1 MAPLRPEARASDGVK
16 REGQDDIFHS
26 ETTRV
31 TRCRFEDRLAGEAK
45 VLSGLRQR
53 ITARSAAELPA
64 AFAAI
69 QTAQRAGCWI
79 ALLLDYELGEW
90 FEPAL
95 QPTARA
101 AQDALPTPTGAAQT
115 QLKPRSRLTALVFD
129 SATIETPWSLSRIV
143 KTEAKTGIETETE
156 TETGTGTETGATTP
170 ASITSV
176 TASLSQT
183 DYFDRIQKIKE
194 WIAQGEVYQINS
206 TFALNVA
213 TQGSAQQL
221 YRQLANQHPSAHA
234 AFIEDDEQTVLS
246 FSPELF
252 LQRHGTT
259 LITRPMKGTAPRSN
273 DPLEDQRLGQRLQ
286 ASTKDRAEN
295 LMIVDLLR
303 NDLGRIALPGSVVA
317 EPLFSLEAYPS
328 VWTMTSTIQAT
339 IALETSLEQI
349 LRALFPCGSITG
361 APKIA
366 AMKRI
371 QQTEAQPRGLYCGSV
386 GWLAPNGDFS
396 LNVAIRTLLLKQN
409 GSGLYHVGGGIV
421 YDSVAALEW
430 DECHWKARIVIDRP
444 ELSQPQPHPNLESPR
459 SE

>member
-1 MAPLRPEARASDGVK
+1 MTL
-16 REGQDDIFHS
+16 
-26 ETTRV
+26 
-31 TRCRFEDRLAGEAK
+31 CRFEDRLAGEAK

-53 ITARSAAELPA
+53 ITACSASELPA

-69 QTAQRAGCWI
+69 EAAQRAGYWI
-79 ALLLDYELGEW
+79 ALMLDYELGEW

-101 AQDALPTPTGAAQT
+101 AQATLPTPTGAAQT

-129 SATIETPWSLSRIV
+129 SVTIEKPWSLSCIE
-143 KTEAKTGIETETE
+143 KTEAKAKAKTK
-156 TETGTGTETGATTP
+156 TGTETGATTP

-176 TASLSQT
+176 TASLSQA

-206 TFALNVA
+206 TFALNVS
-213 TQGSAQQL
+213 TQGSAQEL

-252 LQRHGTT
+252 LQRRGTT
-259 LITRPMKGTAPRSN
+259 LITRPMKGTAPRAN

-286 ASTKDRAEN
+286 ASAKDRAEN

-339 IALETSLEQI
+339 IAATTSLETI

-371 QQTEAQPRGLYCGSV
+371 QQTETQARGLYCGSL

-396 LNVAIRTLLLKQN
+396 LNVAIRTLLLKQGGN
-409 GSGLYHVGGGIV
+409 GLYHVGGGIV
-421 YDSVAALEW
+421 HDSVAALEW
-430 DECHWKARIVIDRP
+430 EECHWKARIVIDQC
-444 ELSQPQPHPNLESPR
+444 EKK
-459 SE
+459 

>member
-1 MAPLRPEARASDGVK
+1 MT
-16 REGQDDIFHS
+16 Q
-26 ETTRV
+26 
-31 TRCRFEDRLAGEAK
+31 CRFEDRLAGKAK

-69 QTAQRAGCWI
+69 QTAQRAGHWI
-79 ALLLDYELGEW
+79 ALMLDYELGEW
-90 FEPAL
+90 FEPTL

-101 AQDALPTPTGAAQT
+101 AQDALPTPTGAAQAHR
-115 QLKPRSRLTALVFD
+115 KPRSRLTALVFD
-129 SATIETPWSLSRIV
+129 SAAIEKPWGLSHV
-143 KTEAKTGIETETE
+143 EGTEAETETE
-156 TETGTGTETGATTP
+156 TETETATEAQTETGATTP

-176 TASLSQT
+176 TTSLSQA
-183 DYFDRIQKIKE
+183 DYFDRIGKIKE

-213 TQGSAQQL
+213 TQGSAQEL
-221 YRQLANQHPSAHA
+221 YRRLANQHPSAHA
-234 AFIEDDEQTVLS
+234 AFIEDAEQTVLS

-252 LQRHGTT
+252 LQRRGTT

-303 NDLGRIALPGSVVA
+303 NDLGRIAMPGTVIA

-328 VWTMTSTIQAT
+328 VWTMTSTVQAT
-339 IALETSLEQI
+339 IAEDSSLEQI

-371 QQTEAQPRGLYCGSV
+371 QQTEAQSRGLYCGSL

-396 LNVAIRTLLLKQN
+396 LNVAIRTLLLKQD

-421 YDSVAALEW
+421 HDSVAALEW
-430 DECHWKARIVIDRP
+430 EECHWKARIVIDRP
-444 ELSQPQPHPNLESPR
+444 EPTQPLPYSNL
-459 SE
+459 

>member
-1 MAPLRPEARASDGVK
+1 M
-16 REGQDDIFHS
+16 
-26 ETTRV
+26 
-31 TRCRFEDRLAGEAK
+31 RCRFEDRLAGEAK

-53 ITARSAAELPA
+53 IIARSSAELPA

-69 QTAQRAGCWI
+69 QAAQSAGHWV
-79 ALLLDYELGEW
+79 ALMLDYELGEW

-101 AQDALPTPTGAAQT
+101 AQAKLPTPTSAAQT
-115 QLKPRSRLTALVFD
+115 HLKPRSRLTALVFD
-129 SATIETPWSLSRIV
+129 SANIEKPWGLKHV
-143 KTEAKTGIETETE
+143 GDTETE
-156 TETGTGTETGATTP
+156 TETGATTA

-176 TASLSQT
+176 TASLSQA

-206 TFALNVA
+206 TFALNVS
-213 TQGSAQQL
+213 TQGSAQEL

-234 AFIEDDEQTVLS
+234 AFIEDAEQTVLS

-252 LQRHGTT
+252 LQRRGTT

-286 ASTKDRAEN
+286 ASAKDRAEN

-339 IALETSLEQI
+339 IAATTSLETI

-371 QQTEAQPRGLYCGSV
+371 QQTETQARGLYCGSL

-396 LNVAIRTLLLKQN
+396 LNVAIRTLLLKPD

-421 YDSVAALEW
+421 HDSVAALEW

-444 ELSQPQPHPNLESPR
+444 EPTQPLPYSNL
-459 SE
+459 

>member
-1 MAPLRPEARASDGVK
+1 LFRETTAPLKLETRASDGVN
-16 REGQDDIFHS
+16 RERSDDNCH
-26 ETTRV
+26 RKAAGV
-31 TRCRFEDRLAGEAK
+31 TLCRFEDRLAREAK

-53 ITARSAAELPA
+53 ITARSSAELPA

-69 QTAQRAGCWI
+69 LAAQRAGHWI

-90 FEPAL
+90 FEPTL

-101 AQDALPTPTGAAQT
+101 AQTELPTPTGAAQSH
-115 QLKPRSRLTALVFD
+115 LKPRSRLTALVFD
-129 SATIETPWSLSRIV
+129 SATIEQPWDLIRID
-143 KTEAKTGIETETE
+143 KTETE
-156 TETGTGTETGATTP
+156 TKTGATTP

-176 TASLSQT
+176 TASLSQA

-206 TFALNVA
+206 TFPLNVS
-213 TQGSAQQL
+213 TQGSAQEL

-252 LQRHGTT
+252 LQRSGTT
-259 LITRPMKGTAPRSN
+259 LVTRPMKGTAPRSN
-273 DPLEDQRLGQRLQ
+273 DPLEDQRLGQHLQ
-286 ASTKDRAEN
+286 TSEKDRAEN

-339 IALETSLEQI
+339 IAAETSLEQI

-371 QQTEAQPRGLYCGSV
+371 QQTETQSRGLYCGSV

-396 LNVAIRTLLLKQN
+396 LNVAIRTLLLARD

-421 YDSVAALEW
+421 HDSVAELEW
-430 DECHWKARIVIDRP
+430 EECHWKARIVIDRP
-444 ELSQPQPHPNLESPR
+444 APTQLRPYSNL
-459 SE
+459 

>member
-1 MAPLRPEARASDGVK
+1 MRL
-16 REGQDDIFHS
+16 
-26 ETTRV
+26 
-31 TRCRFEDRLAGEAK
+31 CRFEDRLAGEAK
-45 VLSGLRQR
+45 VLSRLRQR
-53 ITARSAAELPA
+53 ITARSSAELPA

-69 QTAQRAGCWI
+69 QAAQSAGHWI
-79 ALLLDYELGEW
+79 ALMLDYELGEW

-95 QPTARA
+95 QPTAPS
-101 AQDALPTPTGAAQT
+101 AQTTPTTPTGAAPT
-115 QLKPRSRLTALVFD
+115 HLKPRSRLTALVFD
-129 SATIETPWSLSRIV
+129 TGTIEQPWGLNRV
-143 KTEAKTGIETETE
+143 DDAETATETK
-156 TETGTGTETGATTP
+156 TETGTGTETETETRATTP

-176 TASLSQT
+176 STSLSQA

-213 TQGSAQQL
+213 TQGSAQDL

-234 AFIEDDEQTVLS
+234 AFIEDDEQIVLS

-252 LQRHGTT
+252 LQRRGST

-286 ASTKDRAEN
+286 ASAKDRAEN

-339 IALETSLEQI
+339 IAPETSLEQI

-371 QQTEAQPRGLYCGSV
+371 QQTEAQARGLYCGSL

-396 LNVAIRTLLLKQN
+396 LNVAIRTLLLKKD

-421 YDSVAALEW
+421 HDSVAALEW
-430 DECHWKARIVIDRP
+430 DECHWKARIVIDHCP
-444 ELSQPQPHPNLESPR
+444 KK
-459 SE
+459 